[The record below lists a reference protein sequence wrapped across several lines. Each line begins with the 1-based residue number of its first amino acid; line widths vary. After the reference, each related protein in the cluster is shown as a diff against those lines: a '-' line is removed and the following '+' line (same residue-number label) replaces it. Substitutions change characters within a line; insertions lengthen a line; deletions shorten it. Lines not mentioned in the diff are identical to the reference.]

1 MQWHTAMQRFRSRT
15 SFDDQEPYLSQ
26 LTSRSAWIAWR
37 DLIVRTYR
45 DQGLHCPLAVLI
57 ADIGRYSPD
66 AQAVSAHL
74 VTRWQQ
80 SLRSGIE
87 STQAAGEADPDLN
100 PELTAAAIIAAIEGG
115 MTILLST
122 GSAEHLEAGLNFC
135 LDRLLVEPRLKSQTA
150 TRADLTASV

>member
-1 MQWHTAMQRFRSRT
+1 M
-15 SFDDQEPYLSQ
+15 
-26 LTSRSAWIAWR
+26 
-37 DLIVRTYR
+37 
-45 DQGLHCPLAVLI
+45 HCPLAVLI